1 MVWKSSEPLVSQI
14 SSLMGRSSMMMV
26 CEMNSGLVVGGRVL
40 RKGESMNRLSMLD
53 LPTSGY
59 PSIL

>member
-1 MVWKSSEPLVSQI
+1 
-14 SSLMGRSSMMMV
+14 MMMV
-26 CEMNSGLVVGGRVL
+26 CEMNSGLVVGGSVL

-59 PSIL
+59 PCIL